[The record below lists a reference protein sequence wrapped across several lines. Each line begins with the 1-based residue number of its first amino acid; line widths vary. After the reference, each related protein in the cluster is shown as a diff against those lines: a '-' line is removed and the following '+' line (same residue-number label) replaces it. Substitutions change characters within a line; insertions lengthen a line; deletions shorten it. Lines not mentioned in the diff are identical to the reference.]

1 MYNSFG
7 MQCGVLGDKPIY
19 DFKKRSR
26 VLMTLGDGRE
36 RGFLTALYTCKCV
49 FVLHESKPFC
59 NLSLVNM
66 STYAFLLGTRVG
78 EADNPGPMEKTE
90 KGKMGD
96 IVCAVCNPHAILSN
110 KSAIMAL
117 EANVIFVSETSATN
131 VVQSE
136 FQKNIRY
143 NHYNVF
149 WSKPVCS
156 KFSTID
162 DRFSLRGE
170 PMGTAVLT
178 NLPHRK
184 MRGAIPDDFYSTCRV
199 ACGVTRIAGIDV
211 LTVSIYGYA
220 IKCLEGRKLNDL
232 LLARVYDL
240 VTTAKMPYIIGGDM
254 NEPPTRLP
262 SYELFRE
269 HGAVEAFTFSECVL
283 QKILPPT
290 CKGATHNDTMIFHP
304 ILVPFIKYMEVRN
317 DLIMDVHSPLRVSMH
332 CKLDIPVQTRW
343 QVPLSWADFPI
354 ETEIFSESYKV
365 MSLRSNIRSQLEH
378 DETTAEHML
387 HEWSKTVEK
396 SVDRT
401 LQIQHRLDP
410 IRFPYKG
417 LPKGYQGRCAF
428 NEPEQIVTKKTI
440 KIDKHTN
447 YEPPEEIFR
456 EQSKRKVKQVR
467 RIRSLLRA
475 IWTAEQRQSR
485 NFWSWEQRN
494 QLVNEWWQI
503 KKAQGY
509 PGLWGKW
516 IMNFECVHSITID
529 LPSYDDLYV
538 LAQITEHDCNIAC
551 KDEAIQ
557 RKANFKRAI
566 QLDLSEGSGKMVY
579 SMVRD
584 KHIKTLQEVP
594 FEIQCQGNLTRLVKG
609 QIKIQ
614 LQADVM
620 FSQQCYATFGEQE
633 VFIVS
638 QHGRVI
644 TVTTQQGPLKAHSVL
659 KQTRHAITANEIANQ
674 FHEFWKPI
682 WLRESR
688 SEEGNPDAW
697 EDFFQLLDN
706 ISIPDYNLE
715 IDIESLQVW
724 KDTIRNLK
732 NGKAPGIDFWRSEEL
747 KLLPDNALC
756 DLKNIFS
763 KKIWQRGMPP
773 KMMIAKT
780 VLLAKNDQPKSIA
793 DGRPIT
799 ILATLT
805 RLASKILADQLL
817 RQLAHHLPWQ
827 ISGGLPQRGTKDL
840 MLQQQF
846 EIEQAVMQ
854 KTELCG
860 YTLDLS
866 KAFNKI
872 PRYPLKAIFRRFRVP
887 EVVIHYWF
895 ESLKHLVRH
904 PQIKGTLGSCV
915 AASSGVPEG
924 DSCSVLAMILM
935 SSTYYFMLRSPV
947 LTPYSYA
954 DNWTWMTTCQR
965 AQFVA
970 LQKVLNL
977 ITSLRMQIDH
987 KKSWSWGTT
996 KAMRTACHALNC
1008 LYPDGTLEVPVV
1020 ETAKDLGYQLHYN
1033 QHITLGSL
1041 RDRIK
1046 TGIKRC
1052 TKLRWIPMSMEQK
1065 ARIIQTSVWPNALFG
1080 AENQLVGKTIFVIL
1094 EGQHARL
1101 SWEIINKLVPL

>member
-1 MYNSFG
+1 MGRKGKHHNSFAETTHERCQSTDSTENPLCAFNSLD
-7 MQCGVLGDKPIY
+7 MQRGILKDRPLYFLKNRRCACFAFGEDQE
-19 DFKKRSR
+19 F
-26 VLMTLGDGRE
+26 
-36 RGFLTALYTCKCV
+36 GFLTTMYPCNNSP
-49 FVLHESKPFC
+49 FLHDNRQWRIFHF
-59 NLSLVNM
+59 VNM

-78 EADNPGPMEKTE
+78 EADNPGPMKKTE
-90 KGKMGD
+90 EGKPGD
-96 IVCAVCNPHAILSN
+96 IVCAVCNPHAIHSN
-110 KSAIMAL
+110 KTAIMAL

-131 VVQSE
+131 VVQCE

-149 WSKPVCS
+149 WSKPVGS

-170 PMGTAVLT
+170 PMGTAILT

-184 MRGAIPDDFYSTCRV
+184 MRGTIPDDFYSTCRV

-254 NEPPTRLP
+254 NEQPTKLP
-262 SYELFRE
+262 SYDMFRDL
-269 HGAVEAFTFSECVL
+269 GAVEAFTYSERVL

-290 CKGATHNDTMIFHP
+290 CKDSTCNDTMIFHP
-304 ILVPFIKYMEVRN
+304 ILVPFIKSMEVRK
-317 DLIMDVHSPLRVSMH
+317 DLIMDVHSPLRVLLHS
-332 CKLDIPVQTRW
+332 KLDIPVQNRW

-354 ETEIFSESYKV
+354 DCDVFSESYKV
-365 MSLRSNIRSQLEH
+365 MSLRSGIRHQLND
-378 DETTAEHML
+378 DESTAEQML

-396 SVDRT
+396 SVDRS

-428 NEPEQIVTKKTI
+428 KEPEQVVEKKTI
-440 KIDKHTN
+440 KVDKHTK

-475 IWTAEQRQSR
+475 IWNAEQRQSR

-516 IMNFECVHSITID
+516 IMTFECVHSITID
-529 LPSYDDLYV
+529 LPPYDDLYV

-566 QLDLSEGSGKMVY
+566 QLDISEGSGKMVY

-594 FEIQCQGNLTRLVKG
+594 FEIQCHGSLTRLGKG

-614 LQADVM
+614 LQSDVI
-620 FSQQCYATFGEQE
+620 FTQQNHAFYGDHE

-638 QHGRVI
+638 QHGRVV

-659 KQTRHAITANEIANQ
+659 KQTKYALTADEIGNQ
-674 FHEFWKPI
+674 FHEYWTPI

-688 SEEGNPDAW
+688 LEEETSDAW
-697 EDFFQLLDN
+697 DDFLQILDDIPIPEFQLSVDL
-706 ISIPDYNLE
+706 
-715 IDIESLQVW
+715 ESLQVW
-724 KDTIRNLK
+724 KDTIRHLK
-732 NGKAPGIDFWRSEEL
+732 NGKAPGIDFWRPEEL

-756 DLKNIFS
+756 DLKDIFS

-773 KMMIAKT
+773 KMMVAKT
-780 VLLAKNDQPKSIA
+780 VLLAKNDQPQSIA

-817 RQLAHHLPWQ
+817 QQLADRLPLQ

-840 MLQQQF
+840 MMQQQYM
-846 EIEQAVMQ
+846 IEQAVSQ
-854 KTELCG
+854 KSELCG

-872 PRYPLKAIFRRFRVP
+872 PRFPLKAIFRRFNVP
-887 EVVIHYWF
+887 QVVIHYWF
-895 ESLKHLVRH
+895 ESLKHLVRYPH
-904 PQIKGTLGSCV
+904 VKGTLGACV

-935 SSTYYFMLRSPV
+935 SSTYYYLLCSPV
-947 LTPYSYA
+947 LTPFSYA

-965 AQFVA
+965 SQFIA
-970 LQKVLNL
+970 LQKVLNF

-987 KKSWSWGTT
+987 KKSWS
-996 KAMRTACHALNC
+996 
-1008 LYPDGTLEVPVV
+1008 
-1020 ETAKDLGYQLHYN
+1020 
-1033 QHITLGSL
+1033 
-1041 RDRIK
+1041 
-1046 TGIKRC
+1046 
-1052 TKLRWIPMSMEQK
+1052 
-1065 ARIIQTSVWPNALFG
+1065 
-1080 AENQLVGKTIFVIL
+1080 
-1094 EGQHARL
+1094 
-1101 SWEIINKLVPL
+1101 